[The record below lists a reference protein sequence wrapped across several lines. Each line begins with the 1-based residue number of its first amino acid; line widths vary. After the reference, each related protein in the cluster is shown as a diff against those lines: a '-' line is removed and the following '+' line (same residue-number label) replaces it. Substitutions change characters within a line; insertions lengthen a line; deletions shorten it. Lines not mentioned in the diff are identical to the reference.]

1 MGKSFLIKS
10 LLQKWKKEELAKYKH
25 TNKVIKFRLI
35 SIGDSFFE
43 FLACYKCGFDHV
55 SRIKLLEEPTVTQMI
70 NLWEKMLYLCQQ
82 HIFDQN
88 VVFLS
93 DKECYYLD
101 DNRMNILNQQCVDRV
116 NNKKNVVRQSLFDI
130 ITLHNNEYYEIVKD
144 ENGKHFKKRIAK
156 KIETVQT
163 IKANNT

>member
-1 MGKSFLIKS
+1 MG
-10 LLQKWKKEELAKYKH
+10 
-25 TNKVIKFRLI
+25 
-35 SIGDSFFE
+35 
-43 FLACYKCGFDHV
+43 
-55 SRIKLLEEPTVTQMI
+55 
-70 NLWEKMLYLCQQ
+70 
-82 HIFDQN
+82 
-88 VVFLS
+88 
-93 DKECYYLD
+93 YLD

-163 IKANNT
+163 IKANNNCQTNEYYQSTMMAQPYPAHNNQSFYQNQQVVYAQYQQLWQQQQQQIHSQFVYNNYAPQYSQYSNPTTVPINYSLTTTSNAMMTANTLYTMNMY